1 VAGLAIRTGI
11 SPETKYQESLAE
23 GELGRSN
30 QSIMKIS
37 KMAVL
42 FASLLGPSL
51 GPLCLTSRA
60 QQEKI
65 FDWRPANDESV
76 RLDPAYYHS
85 ARTYHPGPNGGNIHV
100 DVSAQRP
107 VTIFLV
113 DAEAWNFALQRPETI
128 VNLAQLCTRE
138 HVVEA
143 TYVCDLPPAAMTLVI
158 RDERNNPDEAVF
170 AGLGAV
176 LSGNDKLDRAIGT
189 SVATVFTGS
198 GSASRRFFAPND
210 VHVQYYSYVCVENC
224 IQPEYQWTS
233 QIKEKYELSSF
244 LKVYGGFVP
253 DHDKAQVS
261 IKIKSPV
268 PMIVA
273 MLPSEVADKLHSNPD
288 ALETALEKHSCQ
300 QRGVQKLEFQCTF
313 DIADGPQSL
322 LVTPEASSNAPHK
335 KAEVQMLAVKC
346 VANCQLIMQNGRSR
360 DIAGMPKRD

>member
-1 VAGLAIRTGI
+1 MAGLAIRTGI

-37 KMAVL
+37 KMTVL

-51 GPLCLTSRA
+51 GPLCLTSAA
-60 QQEKI
+60 QQEKT

-85 ARTYHPGPNGGNIHV
+85 GRTYRPGPNGGNIHV

-128 VNLAQLCTRE
+128 VNLTQLCTRE

-143 TYVCDLPPAAMTLVI
+143 TYVCDLPPAAMTLVL

-176 LSGNDKLDRAIGT
+176 LRGND
-189 SVATVFTGS
+189 
-198 GSASRRFFAPND
+198 
-210 VHVQYYSYVCVENC
+210 
-224 IQPEYQWTS
+224 
-233 QIKEKYELSSF
+233 
-244 LKVYGGFVP
+244 
-253 DHDKAQVS
+253 
-261 IKIKSPV
+261 
-268 PMIVA
+268 
-273 MLPSEVADKLHSNPD
+273 
-288 ALETALEKHSCQ
+288 
-300 QRGVQKLEFQCTF
+300 
-313 DIADGPQSL
+313 
-322 LVTPEASSNAPHK
+322 
-335 KAEVQMLAVKC
+335 
-346 VANCQLIMQNGRSR
+346 
-360 DIAGMPKRD
+360 

>member
-1 VAGLAIRTGI
+1 MSGWPLGQVFLREQKDQGSIAN
-11 SPETKYQESLAE
+11 E
-23 GELGRSN
+23 GVERSN
-30 QSIMKIS
+30 RSIMKIG

-42 FASLLGPSL
+42 FASLLGP
-51 GPLCLTSRA
+51 LCLTSAA

-65 FDWRPANDESV
+65 FDWRPVNDESV

-85 ARTYHPGPNGGNIHV
+85 GRTYRPGPNGGNIHV
-100 DVSAQRP
+100 DVRAQRP

-113 DAEAWNFALQRPETI
+113 DAEAWNRALQRPDTI
-128 VNLAQLCTRE
+128 INLTQFCTRE

-143 TYVCDLPPAAMTLVI
+143 TYVCELPPAAMTLVV
-158 RDERNNPDEAVF
+158 RDERYSPDAAVF

-176 LSGNDKLDRAIGT
+176 LSGNDRVDRAIGT
-189 SVATVFTGS
+189 DVATALTGS
-198 GSASRRFFAPND
+198 GSANRRFYAPND
-210 VHVQYYSYVCVENC
+210 VHVQYYSWVCVENC
-224 IQPEYQWTS
+224 IQPEFEWIS

-244 LKVYGGFVP
+244 LKVYGGFMP

-261 IKIKSPV
+261 IKVKSPV

-322 LVTPEASSNAPHK
+322 LVTPEASSNVPHK

-346 VANCQLIMQNGRSR
+346 VANCQLIVQNSTSR
-360 DIAGMPKRD
+360 DIAGMPNHD